1 MGLAAFTRRRCRAQ
15 RMAGRAMPG
24 TRKQKY
30 TAGSQLARWSKIFS
44 HSSSGTLVTASSH
57 MRAFSVPQKKMDDL
71 LVIQTLKSLPKAKQQ
86 EIQMQVALTGK
97 LPSVQEIVKMSL
109 GDRKSFGKTKAGK
122 LVSDALADT
131 VPYCKPQADGKVNPV
146 DAQGNIVCRDDI
158 LNFKKDCP
166 EEYNLMEKAVGSKYI
181 HWNMWML
188 NEMLVNWRQNK
199 TDTLQRLL
207 MKLAY
212 LSAVVV
218 KEGGKNISP
227 FYYPI
232 ESICFITWVMKF
244 YEPVELKVTLN
255 DALFPALG
263 DQKKEIRKYYAEAV
277 RGEINNKLQ
286 ISALVAASVP
296 GDCKP
301 DPARM
306 GGAEPP
312 YDPNQCIAAVRMGGD
327 FRLWFSKPNIGRNGE
342 ILDRS
347 AKWTL
352 LTPKMK
358 NPSLLQVLKGAG
370 YQNDAQISRSDR
382 QLFTQNLTK
391 ISNQWQGKLN
401 DAVKAFEK
409 SGNMKDLKRFQE
421 LAEVNPMDETIALS
435 KRLSNLDEKS
445 RKLALQN
452 QRLDQQKSV
461 AQAMV
466 NNRYDNDAF
475 VTAGYSAFNPNSED
489 PLSLK
494 TTQGLIPQ
502 YADVLQQAGQGS
514 SKALAKGRKAKLPAQ
529 SLSRTNLHKDWMKP
543 TFTKSMIEREQQQ
556 LLMQMLGATTKPDY
570 KPDAE
575 KLWKGWREVATSS
588 KYRGTAAQAFWKPL
602 WESLQQKGTTSLQRF
617 KNFLKFVYGA
627 TKQGVKS
634 ALSTK
639 VGKAV
644 IVALIAIVAAYY
656 GSDWFTY
663 NDSVPLANNFQ
674 NMSSVLTELPALDPT
689 QTAKLGEQMGTAL
702 AKYSDEPGVMQSV
715 LEAGKCFMPTDLT
728 LPEVGSG
735 SCPAVYTTPIQN
747 LANITFDI
755 GNSIKGMVSGA
766 AENSGLFD
774 LGSSLRGMASGAAEN
789 SGPFTDMYS
798 MRGMVPGA
806 QQAVGGLTDFATS
819 QGYMGFTP

>member
-1 MGLAAFTRRRCRAQ
+1 
-15 RMAGRAMPG
+15 
-24 TRKQKY
+24 
-30 TAGSQLARWSKIFS
+30 
-44 HSSSGTLVTASSH
+44 

-131 VPYCKPQADGKVNPV
+131 VPYCKPQADGQVSPV

-158 LNFKKDCP
+158 LNFKKECP
-166 EEYNLMEKAVGSKYI
+166 AEYNLMEKAVGPKYI

-218 KEGGKNISP
+218 VENGKNISP

-232 ESICFITWVMKF
+232 ESIRFITWVMKF

-255 DALFPALG
+255 DALFPALKQ
-263 DQKKEIRKYYAEAV
+263 QKDKIATYYAEAV

-296 GDCKP
+296 GNCKP

-370 YQNDAQISRSDR
+370 YQNDAQIAKSDR
-382 QLFTQNLTK
+382 ELFTGNLKT
-391 ISNQWQGKLN
+391 ISQQWQSKLN
-401 DAVKAFEK
+401 EAVKKFEK

-452 QRLDQQKSV
+452 QRLAQQKSV
-461 AQAMV
+461 AKAMV
-466 NNRYDNDAF
+466 DNTYDDGAF
-475 VTAGYSAFNPNSED
+475 KTARFGGEEYSAFNPNSDD
-489 PLSLK
+489 PLSLA
-494 TTQGLIPQ
+494 TTQGLIPE
-502 YADVLQQAGQGS
+502 YADVLKQAGQGS

-556 LLMQMLGATTKPDY
+556 LLMQMLGATTPAGSKVDS
-570 KPDAE
+570 E
-575 KLWKGWREVATSS
+575 ELWDGWRTIAESSSAPPEIKRLATRILNAF
-588 KYRGTAAQAFWKPL
+588 KGGYR
-602 WESLQQKGTTSLQRF
+602 
-617 KNFLKFVYGA
+617 KFQSYIA
-627 TKQGVKS
+627 NKVK
-634 ALSTK
+634 ANPY
-639 VGKAV
+639 V
-644 IVALIAIVAAYY
+644 VAAFVVAAAAALGAYY
-656 GSDWFTY
+656 AGAFSWSW
-663 NDSVPLANNFQ
+663 NAG
-674 NMSSVLTELPALDPT
+674 
-689 QTAKLGEQMGTAL
+689 QTFK
-702 AKYSDEPGVMQSV
+702 
-715 LEAGKCFMPTDLT
+715 
-728 LPEVGSG
+728 
-735 SCPAVYTTPIQN
+735 
-747 LANITFDI
+747 ANITNFTEAVNNITTASVNETALQNVTEVLSNFTAKDAGI
-755 GNSIKGMVSGA
+755 A
-766 AENSGLFD
+766 SGLAN
-774 LGSSLRGMASGAAEN
+774 SSAAKGYAQCIADFSMCPANAGNASNFINQTISETVANASATIEGDPTFNATVAGQGFRFLRWAGGRMAAGN
-789 SGPFTDMYS
+789 LSGP
-798 MRGMVPGA
+798 A
-806 QQAVGGLTDFATS
+806 L
-819 QGYMGFTP
+819 